1 MKIPRRIRVDGEDWT
16 IEKHSNGMD
25 SSFLGRT
32 FKHDHLITLNKDA
45 KGIESTL
52 LHEIVHAIDMNRNL
66 ELTESQV
73 SSLSSGLYAVIVD
86 NNLDF
91 RRGK

>member
-1 MKIPRRIRVDGEDWT
+1 MKIPRKIRVDGEDWT
-16 IEKHSNGMD
+16 IQKHTNGMD

-45 KGIESTL
+45 EGIASTF
-52 LHEIVHAIDMNRNL
+52 LHEIIHVIELTRHL
-66 ELTESQV
+66 EFTESQV
-73 SSLSSGLYAVIVD
+73 SSLASGLYAIIVD

>member
-1 MKIPRRIRVDGEDWT
+1 MKIPRKLRVDGEDWT

-32 FKHDHLITLNKDA
+32 FRHEHLITLNKDA

-52 LHEIVHAIDMNRNL
+52 LHEIVHAIDINKNL
-66 ELTESQV
+66 ELTDQQV
-73 SSLSSGLYAVIVD
+73 RSLSSGLYAVIVE
-86 NNLDF
+86 NNPDF